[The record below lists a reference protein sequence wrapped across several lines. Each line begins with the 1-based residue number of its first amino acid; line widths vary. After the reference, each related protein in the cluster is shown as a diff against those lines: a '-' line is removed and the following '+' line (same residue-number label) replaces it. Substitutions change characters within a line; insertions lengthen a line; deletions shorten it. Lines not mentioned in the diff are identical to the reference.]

1 MDNKTTA
8 EKIIEYIQIN
18 KQATGNQL
26 AQYFEITSR
35 AIRKQLK
42 KLYEDGDVIKIG
54 NPPKVYYRLNNQKT
68 QVFDD
73 SLIDIHTKK
82 TINDR
87 YLYISPAGDELV
99 GLTGF
104 VEWCK
109 KTNQNVNK
117 TAKEYIQTLK
127 KYDKFKT
134 GNFIKGL
141 KKLQSTFQ
149 NVYLDELMY
158 LDFYSIERFG
168 KTKLGQLLLYAK
180 QSQNKQLIR
189 QLSDQIKPYI
199 QNLIDKYNIDGMV
212 FVPPTVKRETQL
224 MYELEKNL
232 LITLRTL
239 KITKVKTP
247 IIIPQKTLSKLQD
260 RISNAEHTIIV
271 DEKRIFKNILIV
283 DDAVGSGATI
293 NEVAKQIRT
302 KNICL
307 GKIIGLAI
315 TGSFKGFDVISEV

>member
-1 MDNKTTA
+1 MQNQTTA

-26 AQYFEITSR
+26 AQYLKLTPR

-42 KLYEDGDVIKIG
+42 KLYEEGVVTKIG
-54 NPPKVYYRLNNQKT
+54 NPPKVFYRLNSQKT
-68 QVFDD
+68 SLFDES
-73 SLIDIHTKK
+73 SLDIRIKK
-82 TINDR
+82 VINDR

-109 KTNQNVNK
+109 KTNQNINK
-117 TAKEYIQTLK
+117 TAKEYIQTLN
-127 KYDKFKT
+127 KYDSFKT
-134 GNFIKGL
+134 GLFINGL
-141 KKLQSTFQ
+141 KKLQNTFP
-149 NVYLDELMY
+149 NVYLNELKY

-189 QLSDQIKPYI
+189 QLTEHIKPQI
-199 QNLIDKYNIDGMV
+199 QNLIKKYHIDGIV

-224 MYELEKNL
+224 MFELEKNL
-232 LITLRTL
+232 LITIRTL
-239 KITKVKTP
+239 KVTKVKTP

-271 DEKRIFKNILIV
+271 EEERKFTNILIV
-283 DDAVGSGATI
+283 DDAVGSGATM
-293 NEVAKQIRT
+293 NEVAKQIKN